1 MIRSMSERLSSMEAE
16 KEAMETRLRE
26 KVRKLENQLFEA
38 KQKEA
43 ELLARLNVMEK
54 FAVLPHVKQN
64 NLQVS
69 AMIDEMLST
78 TEMNFRLANQ
88 VDLLRSAA
96 EEAIQAADCN
106 SPTAQGSL
114 HAPVDQEEREDAL
127 NNLSEIE
134 EQLLLLQSQLEND
147 ELGRSSDNLSDS
159 FISKGENL
167 HEELRKTKAQLAEM
181 QLVKEI
187 SELHHKEIESLKLEL
202 QKLYDLLNK
211 KMVDDGNKNS
221 LQDLWNMLKS
231 VMNQNSQLSQEM
243 RNMQASLTLKK
254 YESLVQAHPTL
265 QPAPSAGR
273 DASAKKYHNS
283 RSNNQERLDRRY
295 LTVGQTQGE
304 SGKSLIMNST
314 WHGRIS
320 EDSLRSSGKSDDTNL
335 HAEFL
340 ALKIHNAAL
349 LRRM

>member
-1 MIRSMSERLSSMEAE
+1 MRFHE
-16 KEAMETRLRE
+16 
-26 KVRKLENQLFEA
+26 QA

-54 FAVLPHVKQN
+54 FAVLPH
-64 NLQVS
+64 
-69 AMIDEMLST
+69 
-78 TEMNFRLANQ
+78 
-88 VDLLRSAA
+88 
-96 EEAIQAADCN
+96 
-106 SPTAQGSL
+106 
-114 HAPVDQEEREDAL
+114 
-127 NNLSEIE
+127 
-134 EQLLLLQSQLEND
+134 
-147 ELGRSSDNLSDS
+147 
-159 FISKGENL
+159 GENL

-283 RSNNQERLDRRY
+283 RSNNQERFTMLHY
-295 LTVGQTQGE
+295 YVGC
-304 SGKSLIMNST
+304 N
-314 WHGRIS
+314 R
-320 EDSLRSSGKSDDTNL
+320 SLRRTRNILRHLLCFISHVPQSLGVRNSVDITVRRGGVLVAATDFRMLPDDNRDLTCCRCTTDMEL
-335 HAEFL
+335 CDAMV
-340 ALKIHNAAL
+340 AVST
-349 LRRM
+349 